1 MKQMAIFKKKKT
13 LVGNMTYMAL
23 MAAINVIFILLSA
36 WIPVLF
42 ILLIF
47 ILPLASTIVTYF
59 CEKKY
64 FLIYAIATIILCT
77 LASFWDIGNVIFYVI
92 PSLVSGFIFGILIE
106 KAVSPIIIILCGVL
120 AQITLSYLAIPLIYL
135 IYQRNIVTD
144 FATIFSLQNYTY
156 LQYVQNIFICVLA
169 LVQQAISF
177 MIIYEEISKIDI
189 NPRFEKKDDV
199 IVPSATLG
207 FIALSVLLAF
217 VFPELSYSGM
227 ILSLLLGFYCVGLLI
242 SKKKRWIIITLLISL
257 ILSLFVFSLLYG
269 PLTTATTR
277 PLGLL
282 VAQIFPLFCAIIVF
296 INNYLLMKTKKATIK
311 NRQP

>member
-1 MKQMAIFKKKKT
+1 MAIFKKKKT

-23 MAAINVIFILLSA
+23 MAAINVVFILLSA
-36 WIPVLF
+36 WIPALF

-64 FLIYAIATIILCT
+64 FVIYAIATILLCT
-77 LASFWDIGNVIFYVI
+77 LASFWDIGNVIFYVV
-92 PSLVSGFIFGILIE
+92 PSLVSGFIFGLLIE
-106 KAVSPIIIILCGVL
+106 KGVSPIIIILCGVL
-120 AQITLSYLAIPLIYL
+120 AQITLSYLAIPLVYL

-144 FATIFSLQNYTY
+144 FATIFSLQNYAY
-156 LQYVQNIFICVLA
+156 LKYVQNIFICVLA
-169 LVQQAISF
+169 IIQQAISF
-177 MIIYEEISKIDI
+177 MIIYEEISKMDI
-189 NPRFEKKDDV
+189 NPHFEKKDNI

-207 FIALSVLLAF
+207 FIALSVLFAF

-227 ILSLLLGFYCVGLLI
+227 IFSLLLGFYCVGLLI
-242 SKKKRWIIITLLISL
+242 AEKKRWIIVTLLISL
-257 ILSLFVFSLLYG
+257 ILSLFIFSLLYG
-269 PLTTATTR
+269 PINAATTQ

-282 VAQIFPLFCAIIVF
+282 GFQVFPLICAIIVF
-296 INNYLLMKTKKATIK
+296 INNYLLMKSKKATIE

>member
-1 MKQMAIFKKKKT
+1 MA
-13 LVGNMTYMAL
+13 YMAL

-42 ILLIF
+42 VLLIF
-47 ILPLASTIVTYF
+47 ILPLASTIVAYF

-64 FLIYAIATIILCT
+64 FLIYAISTILLCA

-106 KAVSPIIIILCGVL
+106 KGISPIIIILCGVL

-135 IYQRNIVTD
+135 IYQRNIVAD
-144 FATIFSLQNYTY
+144 FSTIFSLQDFAY
-156 LQYVQNIFICVLA
+156 LKYLQNIFICVLA
-169 LVQQAISF
+169 IVQQAISF
-177 MIIYEEISKIDI
+177 MIIYEEISKLDI
-189 NPRFEKKDDV
+189 NPRFEKKDNV

-207 FIALSVLLAF
+207 FISLSVVFAF
-217 VFPELSYSGM
+217 VFPELSYCGM
-227 ILSLLLGFYCVGLLI
+227 ILSLLFGFYCVGLLVLE
-242 SKKKRWIIITLLISL
+242 KKRWIIVTLLLSL

-269 PLTTATTR
+269 PITDATIQ

-282 VAQIFPLFCAIIVF
+282 VVQAFPLFCAIIVF
-296 INNYLLMKTKKATIK
+296 INNYLLMKTKKATIG

>member
-1 MKQMAIFKKKKT
+1 MAIFKKKKT
-13 LVGNMTYMAL
+13 LVGNMAYMAL

-64 FLIYAIATIILCT
+64 FLIYAIATILLCA

-92 PSLVSGFIFGILIE
+92 PSLVSGFIFGLLIE
-106 KAVSPIIIILCGVL
+106 KGVSPIFIILCGIV
-120 AQITLSYLAIPLIYL
+120 AQIALSYLAIPLIYL

-144 FATIFSLQNYTY
+144 FATIFSLQNYAY
-156 LQYVQNIFICVLA
+156 LKYVQNIFICVLA
-169 LVQQAISF
+169 IVQQAISF
-177 MIIYEEISKIDI
+177 MIIYEEISKLDI
-189 NPRFEKKDDV
+189 NPRFEKKDNI

-207 FIALSVLLAF
+207 FIALSVVFAF

-227 ILSLLLGFYCVGLLI
+227 VLSLLLGFYCIGLLI
-242 SKKKRWIIITLLISL
+242 SEKKIWIIVTLFISL

-269 PLTTATTR
+269 PITNMPDQ

-282 VAQIFPLFCAIIVF
+282 VVQVFPLFCAIIVF
-296 INNYLLMKTKKATIK
+296 INNYLLMKTKKATIE

>member
-1 MKQMAIFKKKKT
+1 MKRPFRQ
-13 LVGNMTYMAL
+13 
-23 MAAINVIFILLSA
+23 LL
-36 WIPVLF
+36 LF
-42 ILLIF
+42 
-47 ILPLASTIVTYF
+47 
-59 CEKKY
+59 
-64 FLIYAIATIILCT
+64 
-77 LASFWDIGNVIFYVI
+77 
-92 PSLVSGFIFGILIE
+92 
-106 KAVSPIIIILCGVL
+106 CGVL

-257 ILSLFVFSLLYG
+257 ILSLFVFHFYMDRL
-269 PLTTATTR
+269 PLNNSTFRTSSRTDIPAF
-277 PLGLL
+277 L
-282 VAQIFPLFCAIIVF
+282 CNYCF
-296 INNYLLMKTKKATIK
+296 INNYLLMKTKKATIE